1 MCKLRIRVSK
11 LRDLFV
17 LNFQSSDV
25 TDYERLE
32 KTFNEVIAEYGRID
46 GWSDIDSF
54 LKVTRE

>member
-32 KTFNEVIAEYGRID
+32 KTFNEIIAEYRRID
-46 GWSDIDSF
+46 GWSDINF
-54 LKVTRE
+54 LLKVNIK